1 MQSHSLRRWY
11 QLHRWTSLVCTVFL
25 LMSCITGLPLIFGD
39 ELEQMGKPNVEA
51 AIEIPAIPL
60 QHFLDLALAHHP
72 GAHPAFITIEED
84 APEIRVAVVGKAI
97 KGRVIDVFHAG
108 TAAPLASATQGNSA
122 MEKILALHRG
132 LFAGVPGELFMGAM
146 ALLFVLALI
155 SGIVVY
161 GPFMRRLPFG
171 TVRPAPRRTHW
182 LDLHNLLGAAALCW
196 MLVVGGTGILNA
208 VSAPLFA
215 LWQKQSA
222 MSVLA
227 PYKGHP
233 PAVNIVTPDVAAAAA
248 RRALP
253 GMKVTGIVFPGP
265 MTSPW
270 HYLIYTKGRT
280 PITSRIFTPV
290 LVDATTGAVTSSTQF
305 PWYIHSVEISR
316 PLHFG
321 DYGGLPL
328 KILWAAL
335 DLIAITVLVSGI
347 VLWVSKGKASRTDAK
362 AFPRIQAQRA
372 PQSFAQV
379 YRWPAILA
387 AASMCGL
394 LSALMGDG
402 LWDEVAWCLLL
413 ICVLVCVP
421 WLVGKII
428 PQRLR
433 G

>member
-11 QLHRWTSLVCTVFL
+11 KLHRWTSLVCTVFL
-25 LMSCITGLPLIFGD
+25 LISCITGLPLIFGD
-39 ELEQMGKPNVEA
+39 ELEQIGKPQTEE

-60 QHFLDLALAHHP
+60 QHFVDLALIRHP
-72 GAHPAFITIEED
+72 GAHPAFMTIEED

-97 KGRVIDVFHAG
+97 KGRVIDVYHAS
-108 TAAPLASATQGNSA
+108 TAAPLSSGTQGNSV
-122 MEKILALHRG
+122 MEKVLALHRG

-171 TVRPAPRRTHW
+171 TVRPTPHRTHW
-182 LDLHNLLGAAALCW
+182 LDLHNLLGASALCW

-208 VSAPLFA
+208 ISAPLFA

-222 MSVLA
+222 ISVLA
-227 PYKGHP
+227 SYKGHP
-233 PAVNIVTPDVAAAAA
+233 PATNIVTPDVAAAAA

-265 MTSPW
+265 TTTPW

-290 LVDATTGAVTSSTQF
+290 LVDATTGIVTSSTQF
-305 PWYIHSVEISR
+305 PWYIHTVEVSR

-328 KILWAAL
+328 KFLWAAL
-335 DLIAITVLVSGI
+335 DLVAITVLISGI
-347 VLWVSKGKASRTDAK
+347 MLWVGKGRATEFVADKT
-362 AFPRIQAQRA
+362 PRRHAHQR
-372 PQSFAQV
+372 PRSSLQI
-379 YRWPAILA
+379 YRWPIVLAITSL
-387 AASMCGL
+387 CGL
-394 LSALMGDG
+394 LSALIGDG
-402 LWDEVAWCLLL
+402 WWDALSWCLLL
-413 ICVLVCVP
+413 LCVLACTP
-421 WLVGKII
+421 GLIHKLT
-428 PQRLR
+428 PDSLL
-433 G
+433 

>member
-39 ELEQMGKPNVEA
+39 ELEQIGKSNVEA

-60 QHFLDLALAHHP
+60 QHFLELALARHP

-84 APEIRVAVVGKAI
+84 APEVRVAVVGKAI
-97 KGRVIDVFHAG
+97 QGRVIDVFHAG
-108 TAAPLASATQGNSA
+108 TAAPLTSATQGNSF
-122 MEKILALHRG
+122 MEKVLALHRG
-132 LFAGVPGELFMGAM
+132 LFAGVPGELFMGVM
-146 ALLFVLALI
+146 ALLFVLALL
-155 SGIVVY
+155 SGIVLY

-196 MLVVGGTGILNA
+196 MLVVSGTGILNA
-208 VSAPLFA
+208 LSTPLFA
-215 LWQKQSA
+215 FWQKQSA
-222 MSVLA
+222 VTVLA

-233 PAVNIVTPDVAAAAA
+233 PAVKIVTPDVAAAAA
-248 RRALP
+248 RHALP

-270 HYLIYTKGRT
+270 HYLVYTKGRT

-290 LVDATTGAVTSSTQF
+290 LVDATTGSVTSSTQF
-305 PWYIHSVEISR
+305 PWYIHTIEISR

-328 KILWAAL
+328 KIIWAAL

-347 VLWVSKGKASRTDAK
+347 VLWVSKGKASRSDIPTIS
-362 AFPRIQAQRA
+362 PTRLHRC

-379 YRWPAILA
+379 YRWPAVLA
-387 AASMCGL
+387 IASFFGL
-394 LSALMGDG
+394 LSALLGDG
-402 LWDEVAWCLLL
+402 AWDVVSWILL
-413 ICVLVCVP
+413 LVCVLP
-421 WLVGKII
+421 CTAWLGKK
-428 PQRLR
+428 
-433 G
+433 